1 MMPSQR
7 ISLATGLGVWPLDN
21 IHFGAIMLYKIEID
35 RSEIFQLHTQVP
47 HAAHHLQKNFR
58 QDYRAA
64 GSFSE
69 GGEQREKPG
78 CEAGKFHY
86 G

>member
-1 MMPSQR
+1 MMPGQGVPF
-7 ISLATGLGVWPLDN
+7 ATGLGVWPLDN

-47 HAAHHLQKNFR
+47 HAAHHLQKNFW

-64 GSFSE
+64 
-69 GGEQREKPG
+69 
-78 CEAGKFHY
+78 AIY
-86 G
+86 VDTAI